1 MEIEA
6 SSINRYV
13 PRPIEHERLV
23 AFLLDQRFFLPVAIS
38 TSLPGARGF
47 GKTSLARAICQ
58 DPRVMQAFSEGI
70 YWVTLGQG
78 LSPLE
83 LISRV
88 EQLIYDLTGER
99 SVLEDV
105 AAAEAQLHEMLHPR
119 RTLLVIDEA
128 DNEEALRP
136 FLHSGPGGACLL
148 ITHDDMRLP
157 LGARRVSV
165 DIMMPQESVALL
177 SQGLSV
183 MEPQAENQVFFE
195 LPGDEPL
202 VETPADLP
210 EGVADFPEIH
220 PEIGEEDQEEAPEAT
235 FQDAA
240 AAADAE
246 GVEPAAAPAGE
257 MLEEPSGASQE
268 ETFQETPPEEKTE
281 SGDLADQAIPAD
293 TALGTEPGGV
303 LDAVFPQEDVK
314 PVEPLS
320 YGGTFLIDS
329 STLAGTEK
337 ETRIASTPSPEA
349 LRLFETLADRLNEW
363 PLLLTLINGLLRG
376 YFDPE
381 NPVCQSTIEALRMI
395 HTALDRQGLVTGWR
409 IDDPVLRQQAL
420 ANVLAA
426 CLEPLDPSTRDHYLD
441 LAVFPMGEDI
451 PFTAASVLWS
461 RDVDETRAD
470 CERLARRALV
480 DIDLEN
486 DTFRL
491 QVALRNCLL
500 DQLRAGQLTALHNR
514 LLDGYRRRMTGGW
527 ASGPDDG
534 YYFQHLA
541 SHLIAAGRRSE
552 LTELLFDYNW
562 LSGFL
567 NCANCIGGRRADIYS
582 LLGDYERALSSALDS
597 QSAQLRLVQDALRL
611 SAPALARD
619 LKQLAPQLMGRLLLF
634 KEPEIQGLIKKAA
647 AWHTDPWLRPLAA
660 CFDPPGGDEV
670 RVLNGHTDWVTGVAI
685 LPDGQHAVSSSL
697 DGTLR
702 LWDLANGQT
711 DRVIAV
717 AQIEEE
723 ESEIVSAV
731 SVAARSGGALVSTGQ
746 MGMPPRHEPPG
757 GVSAVVITPDGHK
770 AITSGWDGMVRVWN
784 LVTGHEERAI
794 SAHIE
799 AVGALAITP
808 DGKRIISAA
817 DDRLIRVWDLVSG
830 EQLLELAGHGDLV
843 RALAVTPDGRT
854 LVSGSWDYTLR
865 LWDLDN
871 GAPMQIM
878 TGHEGWVQA
887 IAISPDG
894 SQVLSS
900 SWDQTVR
907 IWDLWTG
914 ETVRVLSEFR
924 APIFA
929 MIVAPG
935 NQLMIAGG
943 GDGSLSLWDLKSGEH
958 LRTLPG
964 HAGGINSLALTSSGR
979 FAVSASD
986 DDTLRVWDLV
996 AVHGVALRPG
1006 HTAPVHA
1013 LSALPDPARAVSASW
1028 DGTLKI
1034 WEPSTG
1040 REVQKLDSHSDG
1052 VVAMALA
1059 ADGRRAISGSRD
1071 RTLKLW
1077 DLASGKEIIS
1087 LEGHE
1092 SAITAVAISPDATLA
1107 ASGDDGGV
1115 VRAWD
1120 LSSGACLAEFHGEAS
1135 IWACAITPDGKT
1147 VMASE
1152 SGGKMYFL
1160 AIER

>member
-1 MEIEA
+1 MEIE
-6 SSINRYV
+6 SSPLIGYI

-38 TSLPGARGF
+38 ISLPGARGF

-148 ITHDDMRLP
+148 ITHDDTRLP

-165 DIMMPQESVALL
+165 DIMMPEESVALL

-183 MEPQAENQVFFE
+183 TEPQTEDQVVIELSGEETLEDMLVE
-195 LPGDEPL
+195 LPEDASAFSEIQPQVG
-202 VETPADLP
+202 VEDQ
-210 EGVADFPEIH
+210 GVASETVP
-220 PEIGEEDQEEAPEAT
+220 EEAAFTGDTEVADRIAASIEEEVEETSEAAEEEGLQEIQPEERPGEGDLGSQT
-235 FQDAA
+235 SP
-240 AAADAE
+240 AE
-246 GVEPAAAPAGE
+246 TAEETEPGSILDE
-257 MLEEPSGASQE
+257 VFSQE
-268 ETFQETPPEEKTE
+268 EVQ
-281 SGDLADQAIPAD
+281 
-293 TALGTEPGGV
+293 
-303 LDAVFPQEDVK
+303 
-314 PVEPLS
+314 PVEPLPA
-320 YGGTFLIDS
+320 GAATLIGS
-329 STLAGTEK
+329 PSLSEIEK
-337 ETRIASTPSPEA
+337 ETRTTSAPSPEA
-349 LRLFETLADRLNEW
+349 ARLFETLADRLNEW

-381 NPVCQSTIEALRMI
+381 NPVCQSTVEALRMI

-409 IDDPVLRQQAL
+409 IDDPVARQQAL
-420 ANVLAA
+420 ANVVAA
-426 CLEPLDPSTRDHYLD
+426 CLEPLDPAARDHYLD
-441 LAVFPMGEDI
+441 LAVFPVGEDI
-451 PFTAASVLWS
+451 PFAAAGVLWS
-461 RDVDETRAD
+461 RDIQETQAD
-470 CERLARRALV
+470 CERLARRALI
-480 DIDLEN
+480 DIDLEHG
-486 DTFRL
+486 TFCL

-500 DQLRAGQLTALHNR
+500 DQLRAGQLSALHNR
-514 LLDGYRRRMTGGW
+514 LLEGYRRRLAGGW

-541 SHLIAAGRRSE
+541 SHLIAAGRRSD
-552 LTELLFDYNW
+552 LSALLFDFNW
-562 LSGFL
+562 LSRFL
-567 NCANCIGGRRADIYS
+567 SCANCMGGRRGDMYS

-597 QSAQLRLVQDALRL
+597 QSAQLRLVQEALRL

-634 KEPEIQGLIKKAA
+634 KEPEIQGLMKKAA

-731 SVAARSGGALVSTGQ
+731 SVAARSGGTLVSTGQ

-757 GVSAVVITPDGHK
+757 GVSGVVITPDGHK
-770 AITSGWDGMVRVWN
+770 AITSGWDGMLRIWN

-808 DGKRIISAA
+808 DGRRIISAA
-817 DDRLIRVWDLVSG
+817 DDRLIRVWDLASG
-830 EQLLELAGHGDLV
+830 EQLLELTGHGDLV

-865 LWDLDN
+865 IWDLEN

-894 SQVLSS
+894 AHVLSS
-900 SWDQTVR
+900 SWDRTVR

-914 ETVRVLSEFR
+914 ETVRVLTGFR

-943 GDGSLSLWDLKSGEH
+943 GDGSLSLWDLESGEH

-964 HAGGINSLALTSSGR
+964 HAGGINGLALTSSGR

-996 AVHGVALRPG
+996 AVHGVELRPG

-1013 LSALPDPARAVSASW
+1013 LSALPDPTRAVSASW

-1040 REVQKLDSHSDG
+1040 RELQKLDSHSEG

-1059 ADGRRAISGSRD
+1059 ADGQRAISGSRD
-1071 RTLKLW
+1071 RILKLW
-1077 DLASGKEIIS
+1077 DLTSGKEIIS
-1087 LEGHE
+1087 LAGHE
-1092 SAITAVAISPDATLA
+1092 HAITAVAISPDATLA
-1107 ASGDDGGV
+1107 ASGDDAGV
-1115 VRAWD
+1115 VKAWD
-1120 LSSGACLAEFHGEAS
+1120 LATGACLAEFHGEAS

-1160 AIER
+1160 AVER